1 MLGRMLSR
9 GHPMPQDQDALTPLG
24 DHLSRRRLVAAFAL
38 APFAAADLSGSSR
51 AAGAAA
57 QISAD
62 AARTRLIAGN
72 NRYLAGKP
80 LRLDHSRRREAVAPA
95 QMPFAIV
102 LGCSDSRVPP
112 EILFDQGLGDIFTVR
127 VAGNIA
133 DDLAIGSME
142 YAVEHFATPLI
153 VVLGHERCGAVT
165 AAVDAVAAGVTPP
178 PHIASLVAAIR
189 PVVEA
194 SRGMPGDAV
203 ENAIAMHVRRTVA
216 ALRASGPVLADA
228 VERGRLQIIGAE
240 YHLASGRVGF
250 MA

>member
-1 MLGRMLSR
+1 MDRSSFN
-9 GHPMPQDQDALTPLG
+9 D
-24 DHLSRRRLVAAFAL
+24 LSRRRLIGALAL
-38 APFAAADLSGSSR
+38 APLATAGFSAPSF

-57 QISAD
+57 QISSE
-62 AARTRLIAGN
+62 AARQRLVAGN
-72 NRYLAGKP
+72 ARYVAGKP
-80 LRLDHSRRREAVAPA
+80 LRVDHSRRREAVSPA
-95 QMPFAIV
+95 QLPFAIV

-153 VVLGHERCGAVT
+153 VVLGHERCGAV
-165 AAVDAVAAGVTPP
+165 AATVDAVAAGVTPP

-189 PVVEA
+189 PAVEA
-194 SRGMPGDAV
+194 SKGMQGNAV
-203 ENAIAMHVRRTVA
+203 ENAIATHVQQTVA
-216 ALRASGPVLADA
+216 ALKTSGPVLADA
-228 VERGRLQIIGAE
+228 VAQKRLAILGAE
-240 YHLASGRVGF
+240 YHLGNGRVSF